1 MNYFLSVLPFIGCFE
16 PQPQYINTKE
26 EADEGSDEEI
36 SDDGGIEPVN
46 SPSSEPSSE
55 NDNGNNSDNSDNSGS
70 DPSSEPDNREPSSEP
85 EIPSYTGG
93 YNVNLCS
100 PEAQATG
107 YAIGQVAGDFN
118 LVDQFGE
125 NVRLSDF
132 CGNAVLLVAAT
143 FW

>member
-1 MNYFLSVLPFIGCFE
+1 MNYFLSVLPFLGCFE
-16 PQPQYINTKE
+16 PQPQYINTKDE
-26 EADEGSDEEI
+26 EGSDDEA
-36 SDDGGIEPVN
+36 SDGGDIEPVN
-46 SPSSEPSSE
+46 SPSSEPGSE
-55 NDNGNNSDNSDNSGS
+55 NNNGNNSDNSGNTGS

-107 YAIGQVAGDFN
+107 YGIGQVAGDFN